1 MEPYVSENGTEKSEG
16 AFMSRLFDQNV
27 HKRYLSLLL
36 TELVKAF
43 PEKIAFKGGTC
54 AYFFY
59 NLPRFSLDL
68 DFDILRE
75 FSVKDVDL
83 FREVIS
89 RHGQAREFR
98 DKQNTL
104 FCLFDYEKGHPNI
117 KIELNRRVWKNNVYK
132 PVWFLG
138 VPVAIADEATALTN
152 KLVALTDRK
161 NAVARDLYDCWY
173 FLKSGFPL
181 REALVTER
189 TGKGLAEYLKRATVF
204 VKKTYTA
211 RNVLHGLGDALDEKQ
226 KEWAKLYLVS
236 GTIQEMEKR
245 IILS

>member
-1 MEPYVSENGTEKSEG
+1 
-16 AFMSRLFDQNV
+16 MSRLFDPAV

-36 TELVKAF
+36 TELAKTF

-59 NLPRFSLDL
+59 NLPRFSFDL
-68 DFDILRE
+68 DFDMLRE
-75 FSVKDVDL
+75 FSAKDIDL
-83 FREVIS
+83 FREILS

-98 DKQNTL
+98 DKQSTL

-138 VPVAIADEATALTN
+138 IPIAIADEATVLTN

-161 NAVARDLYDCWY
+161 NVVARDLYDSWY

-181 REALVTER
+181 KDALVMER
-189 TGKGLAEYLKRATVF
+189 TGQDLGEYLKRAMIF
-204 VKKTYTA
+204 IKKTYTA

-226 KEWAKLYLVS
+226 KAWAKAHLVAE
-236 GTIQEMEKR
+236 TIQEIEKR
-245 IILS
+245 IV